1 MKTPALMFAC
11 AVAFASTIAAANTP
25 VPPTARL
32 NGMDITALQDGLAL
46 GGLTSEE
53 IVRLYIARMHAI
65 DDAGPAINA
74 VVALY
79 PDALAVARVL
89 DAERAA
95 GHVRGPLHGI
105 PILIKDNIEADGP
118 LATTAGSMALMDNVT
133 RRDSPLVA
141 RLRDAGAIILGRT
154 NLSEWANFRSNDST
168 SGWSAMGG
176 LTRNPH
182 SLDRTACG
190 SSSGSGAA
198 VAASLAAAAIGTE
211 TDGSIVCPAGTNG
224 IVGFKPTL
232 GLVSRRYIVP
242 ISHSQDTAGPMTHN
256 VRDAAL
262 ILSVIA
268 GTDPQ
273 DAATAEADTRRS
285 DYAATLSRDGLRG
298 QRIGVMRDRVGSN
311 PAIGALLD
319 QAVAVLRTQGATI
332 VDIADSGIDND
343 AIGEAEFAVLLTEFK
358 ADLNTY
364 IAGLPYRTPHT
375 PGTLAELI
383 AFNRAEPREMQW
395 FGQETFERAEATT
408 GTDAEAYRSAL
419 ATAQRLAGAEG
430 IDRLRRDNH
439 VDLLLGVTNGP
450 AWAIDLVNGDN
461 YGGPGSATLPAVAGY
476 PHLTVP
482 MGAIHG
488 LPIGL
493 SFIGTRWDDARVL
506 NAGYAYEQASHAMV
520 SPTYQAAI
528 AP

>member
-1 MKTPALMFAC
+1 MKITSLTVASAIALFS
-11 AVAFASTIAAANTP
+11 STAIANTP
-25 VPPTARL
+25 VPPLERL
-32 NGMDITALQDGLAL
+32 TGLSIGELQDGLVL
-46 GGLTSEE
+46 GGLSSEE
-53 IVRLYIARMHAI
+53 IVRLYIDRMHAI
-65 DDAGPAINA
+65 DDTGHTINA
-74 VVALY
+74 VIALY
-79 PDALAVARVL
+79 PDALETARTL

-95 GHVRGPLHGI
+95 GHVRGTLHGI
-105 PILIKDNIEADGP
+105 PIVIKDNIEADGA
-118 LATTAGSMALMDNVT
+118 LATTAGSLALADNVT
-133 RRDSPLVA
+133 GRDSPLVA
-141 RLRDAGAIILGRT
+141 RLRNAGAIILGRT
-154 NLSEWANFRSNDST
+154 NLSEWANFRSNSST
-168 SGWSAMGG
+168 SGWSAMWG

-182 SLDRTACG
+182 SLDRSACG

-273 DAATAEADTRRS
+273 DEATAEADARRS
-285 DYAATLSRDGLRG
+285 DYAASLSPSGLRG
-298 QRIGVMRDRVGSN
+298 QRIGVMRDRVGNN
-311 PAIGALLD
+311 PAVLALLD

-332 VDIADSGIDND
+332 VDIADSGIDD
-343 AIGEAEFAVLLTEFK
+343 DTLGEAEFAVLLTEFK
-358 ADLNTY
+358 ADLNAY
-364 IAGLPYRTPHT
+364 LAGIPFRTPRT
-375 PGTLAELI
+375 PITLAQLI

-408 GTDAEAYRSAL
+408 GTSDEAYQTAL
-419 ATAQRLAGAEG
+419 ATAQRLAGADG
-430 IDRLRRDNH
+430 IDRLRLDYH

-520 SPTYQAAI
+520 SPAYQAAI